1 MPMPIEGEIAVRLA
15 RAAGRVARVS
25 IRSTRPLATARVVV
39 GRGVAEAAALLPRLY
54 SVCANAQGAASAC
67 ALEAAAGRA
76 PGPAA
81 LDAHAFAVAL
91 ENLQEDLRRLL
102 VDVPAALGQ
111 APIVPPVAE
120 LRRAFAP
127 LLLGGPVED
136 AGEAMR
142 ASRRA
147 AIDAAADVVERH
159 VLGETLAAFAQRCDA
174 DALEAW
180 ASAMRTAPA
189 EALGAVLDRA
199 PGLGASDVG
208 TLPSM
213 TRERAEAMLAALLAD
228 PSFAARPRVE
238 GEARETGAL
247 ARMAGQ
253 PAVAAFVR
261 RHGRGVASRLA
272 ARVADVAR
280 TTQALADGVPPAS
293 VDAWSTPSG
302 LGAARVETA
311 RGMLLHCAEVR
322 DGRVAAYG
330 IVAPTEWNFQPG
342 GPLERSLAGLDAGDA
357 DALARDARLVVQSL
371 DPCVACGI
379 EVGDA

>member
-1 MPMPIEGEIAVRLA
+1 MSIEGEIVVRLA
-15 RAAGRVARVS
+15 RAAGRIDRVS

-39 GRGVAEAAALLPRLY
+39 GRRAGEAAALVPRLY

-76 PGPAA
+76 PAPAV
-81 LDAHAFAVAL
+81 LDARAFAVAL

-102 VDVPAALGQ
+102 VDVPAVLGQ
-111 APIVPPVAE
+111 APRVQPVAE

-127 LLLGGPVED
+127 LLHGGSAIA
-136 AGEAMR
+136 AGGATH

-147 AIDAAADVVERH
+147 AIDLAADVVEGH
-159 VLGETLAAFAQRCDA
+159 VLGEPLAAFARRTDA

-180 ASAMRTAPA
+180 ARATPTAPA

-199 PGLGASDVG
+199 PGLGASDVE
-208 TLPSM
+208 TLPPM
-213 TRERAEAMLAALLAD
+213 CRARVEAMLAALLAD
-228 PSFAARPRVE
+228 PAYAMRPRVE

-247 ARMAGQ
+247 ARMAGH

-280 TTQALADGVPPAS
+280 TTQALADGAPPAC

-302 LGAARVETA
+302 MGAARVETA

-322 DGRVAAYG
+322 DGLVAAYG

-357 DALARDARLVVQSL
+357 DALAHDARLVVQSL